1 MGEGRG
7 GVAVMGLRCG
17 DWRETTYVDI
27 LFSSFFLPSLL
38 FISFLF
44 IYFLVFFFFLEG
56 SFLFG
61 RGRLV
66 ICVTAL

>member
-17 DWRETTYVDI
+17 DWRVYICRHTFFFFF
-27 LFSSFFLPSLL
+27 LSSFLSL

-44 IYFLVFFFFLEG
+44 IYFLVFIFFPG
-56 SFLFG
+56 G
-61 RGRLV
+61 GRLV
-66 ICVTAL
+66 TCVTAL